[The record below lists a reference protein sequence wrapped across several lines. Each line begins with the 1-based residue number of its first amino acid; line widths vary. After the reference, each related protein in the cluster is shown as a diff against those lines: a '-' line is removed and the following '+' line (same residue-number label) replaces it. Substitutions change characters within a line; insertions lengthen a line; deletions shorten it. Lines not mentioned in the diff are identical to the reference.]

1 MEITIGKVNEVVI
14 VRVLEINSVSG
25 IKSTGRIAAE
35 IANEH
40 IQNGDEVIIAY
51 GRENAPEGIRTISY
65 KMCSNFHTKVNAF
78 RARCFDDDGFA
89 AYGATKKFLAW
100 AEGYNPDLLWLHNL
114 HGYYLNVELLFEWI
128 KSRPKMKVNWT
139 LHDCWPF
146 TGHCS
151 YYTYVKC
158 EKWKTHCNNCI
169 QKKEYPKS
177 LFMDNCFSNY
187 DRKKKAF
194 LGVNNLTL
202 ITPSEWLA
210 NEVRDS
216 FLNCYP
222 VTVVNNKID
231 TSVFKPTPS
240 NIKNRM
246 GVENRKIILGVAA
259 QWQFIKGWNDFIKL
273 SQLIDESYI
282 IILVGVTK
290 SQKKSLPSNIIGV
303 ERTANVTELAEL
315 YTAADIFVNP
325 TYEDNY
331 PTTNLE
337 SQACGTPCITY
348 RTGGSVESVK
358 EENIIDVGDIEGL
371 WRRIKDITNTEPILY
386 KNSEGE

>member
-1 MEITIGKVNEVVI
+1 M
-14 VRVLEINSVSG
+14 RVLEINTVCG

-35 IANEH
+35 IANEY
-40 IQNGDEVIIAY
+40 IQKGNEVIIAY
-51 GRENAPEGIRTISY
+51 GRENVPERIRTISY
-65 KMCSNFHTKVNAF
+65 RISSNFQTKVNALH
-78 RARCFDDDGFA
+78 ARCFDDDGFA
-89 AYGATKKFLAW
+89 AFSTTKKFLKW

-114 HGYYLNVELLFEWI
+114 HGYYINVELLFEWI
-128 KSRPKMKVNWT
+128 KSRPNMKVNWT
-139 LHDCWPF
+139 LHDCWAF

-151 YYTYVKC
+151 YYTYVQC
-158 EKWKTHCNNCI
+158 EKWKTHCCNCV

-177 LFMDNCFSNY
+177 LFMDKSYSNY

-210 NEVRDS
+210 KEVKNS
-216 FLNCYP
+216 FLSCYP
-222 VTVVNNKID
+222 VNVVNNKID

-240 NIKNRM
+240 NIKIRM
-246 GVENRKIILGVAA
+246 GIENKKVILGVAA

-273 SQLIDESYI
+273 SYLIDETYI

-303 ERTANVTELAEL
+303 ERTANATELAEL

-337 SQACGTPCITY
+337 SQACGTPCVTY
-348 RTGGSVESVK
+348 ETGGSIESVK
-358 EENIIDVGDIEGL
+358 KENIVDVGDIEGL
-371 WRRIKDITNTEPILY
+371 WRKIKDITSTDPALY
-386 KNSEGE
+386 NK